1 MCQSTGISVIVS
13 ARNLPMLFSPLYICN
28 EILRNQQNVCVHLLN
43 KKTIRVMLT
52 VLGLHMTVQGLTV
65 ADVGLISFFGV
76 CSCLSFEGSVLM
88 F

>member
-1 MCQSTGISVIVS
+1 MQPT
-13 ARNLPMLFSPLYICN
+13 N
-28 EILRNQQNVCVHLLN
+28 ECVHLLN

-65 ADVGLISFFGV
+65 ADVSLISFLRVGR
-76 CSCLSFEGSVLM
+76 CLSFEGNVFM